1 MIKKHTIFRQNL
13 SLHDILERKLSNYL
27 KCFMIFPE
35 ENDQYFNFNFEMIKI
50 VEFRQ
55 NISYDILD
63 RKVSTF

>member
-1 MIKKHTIFRQNL
+1 
-13 SLHDILERKLSNYL
+13 
-27 KCFMIFPE
+27 MIFPE